1 MVMKLLMKA
10 LEILNLVKNG
20 SIKINLEKNSI
31 NMSRDNIIIDI
42 WDLDLMKKFIRE
54 KELESFNERIEKL
67 AEELDRMKKTL
78 IVKLKGKEI
87 VKIGFNANSKFL
99 NILGIKNIEIIDKI
113 AFFSLIKEWKI
124 K

>member
-1 MVMKLLMKA
+1 MKLLMKA
-10 LEILNLVKNG
+10 LEILNLLKNG

-42 WDLDLMKKFIRE
+42 WDLELIKKFTRE
-54 KELESFNERIEKL
+54 KELESFNERIEKF
-67 AEELDRMKKTL
+67 AEELNRMKKTL

>member
-1 MVMKLLMKA
+1 MKLLMKA
-10 LEILNLVKNG
+10 LEILNLLKNG

-42 WDLDLMKKFIRE
+42 WDLELIKKFTRE
-54 KELESFNERIEKL
+54 KELESFNERIEKF
-67 AEELDRMKKTL
+67 AEELNRMKKTL
-78 IVKLKGKEI
+78 TVKLKGKEI

-99 NILGIKNIEIIDKI
+99 NILGIKNIEIIDKT

>member
-1 MVMKLLMKA
+1 MKLLMKA

-42 WDLDLMKKFIRE
+42 WDLELIKKFTRE
-54 KELESFNERIEKL
+54 KELESFNERIEKF
-67 AEELDRMKKTL
+67 AEELNRMKKTL

>member
-1 MVMKLLMKA
+1 MMKLLMKA
-10 LEILNLVKNG
+10 LEILNLVKDG
-20 SIKINLEKNSI
+20 SIKISLEKNSI

-67 AEELDRMKKTL
+67 AEELNRMKKTL
-78 IVKLKGKEI
+78 TVKLKGKEI

-99 NILGIKNIEIIDKI
+99 NVLKIKNIEIIDKI
-113 AFFSLIKEWKI
+113 AFFSLIKEWITK
-124 K
+124 

>member
-1 MVMKLLMKA
+1 MMKLLMKA
-10 LEILNLVKNG
+10 LEILDLVKDG

-42 WDLDLMKKFIRE
+42 WDLELIKKFTRE
-54 KELESFNERIEKL
+54 KELESFNERIEKF

>member
-1 MVMKLLMKA
+1 MKA
-10 LEILNLVKNG
+10 LEILNLVKDG
-20 SIKINLEKNSI
+20 SIKISLEKNSI

-67 AEELDRMKKTL
+67 AEELNRMKKTL
-78 IVKLKGKEI
+78 TVKLKGKEI

-99 NILGIKNIEIIDKI
+99 NVLKIKNIEIIDKI
-113 AFFSLIKEWKI
+113 AFFSLIKEWITK
-124 K
+124 

>member
-1 MVMKLLMKA
+1 MMKLLMKA
-10 LEILNLVKNG
+10 LEILDLVKDG

-67 AEELDRMKKTL
+67 AEELNRMKKTL
-78 IVKLKGKEI
+78 TVKLKGKEI

>member
-1 MVMKLLMKA
+1 MMKLLMKA
-10 LEILNLVKNG
+10 LEILDLVKDG

-67 AEELDRMKKTL
+67 AEELNRMKKTL
-78 IVKLKGKEI
+78 TVKLKGKEI

-99 NILGIKNIEIIDKI
+99 NVLKIKNIEIIDKI
-113 AFFSLIKEWKI
+113 AFFSLIKEWITK
-124 K
+124 

>member
-1 MVMKLLMKA
+1 MMKLLMKA
-10 LEILNLVKNG
+10 LEILNLVKDG
-20 SIKINLEKNSI
+20 SIKINLKKNSI

-67 AEELDRMKKTL
+67 AEELNRMKKTL
-78 IVKLKGKEI
+78 TVKLKGKEI

-99 NILGIKNIEIIDKI
+99 NVLKIKNIEIIDKI
-113 AFFSLIKEWKI
+113 AFFSLIKEWITK
-124 K
+124 

>member
-1 MVMKLLMKA
+1 MMKLLMKA

-42 WDLDLMKKFIRE
+42 WDLELIKKFTRE
-54 KELESFNERIEKL
+54 KELESFNERIEKF
-67 AEELDRMKKTL
+67 AEELNRMKKTL
-78 IVKLKGKEI
+78 TVKLKGKEI

-99 NILGIKNIEIIDKI
+99 NILGIKNIEIIDKT
-113 AFFSLIKEWKI
+113 AFFSLIKEWKT

>member
-1 MVMKLLMKA
+1 MKLLMKA

-42 WDLDLMKKFIRE
+42 WDLELIKKFTRE
-54 KELESFNERIEKL
+54 KELESFNERIEKF
-67 AEELDRMKKTL
+67 AEELNRMKKTL
-78 IVKLKGKEI
+78 TVKLKGKEI

-99 NILGIKNIEIIDKI
+99 NILGIKNIEIIDKT
-113 AFFSLIKEWKI
+113 AFFSLIKEWKT

>member
-1 MVMKLLMKA
+1 MMKLLMKA
-10 LEILNLVKNG
+10 LEILDLVKDG
-20 SIKINLEKNSI
+20 SIKISLEKNSI

-67 AEELDRMKKTL
+67 AEELNRMKKTL
-78 IVKLKGKEI
+78 TVKLKGKEI

-99 NILGIKNIEIIDKI
+99 NVLKIKNIEIIDKI
-113 AFFSLIKEWKI
+113 AFFSLIKEWITK
-124 K
+124 

>member
-1 MVMKLLMKA
+1 MMKLLMKA
-10 LEILNLVKNG
+10 LEILNLVKDG

-67 AEELDRMKKTL
+67 AEELNRMKKTL
-78 IVKLKGKEI
+78 TVKLKGKEI

-99 NILGIKNIEIIDKI
+99 NVLKIKNIEIIDKI
-113 AFFSLIKEWKI
+113 AFFSLIKEWITK
-124 K
+124 

>member
-1 MVMKLLMKA
+1 MMKLLMKA
-10 LEILNLVKNG
+10 LEILDLVKDG
-20 SIKINLEKNSI
+20 SIKINLKKNSI

-67 AEELDRMKKTL
+67 AEELNRMKKTL
-78 IVKLKGKEI
+78 TVKLKGKEI

-99 NILGIKNIEIIDKI
+99 NVLGIKNIEIIDKI

>member
-1 MVMKLLMKA
+1 MKA
-10 LEILNLVKNG
+10 LEILNLVKDG

-67 AEELDRMKKTL
+67 AEELNRMKKTL
-78 IVKLKGKEI
+78 TVKLKG
-87 VKIGFNANSKFL
+87 
-99 NILGIKNIEIIDKI
+99 
-113 AFFSLIKEWKI
+113 
-124 K
+124 

>member
-1 MVMKLLMKA
+1 MKA

-67 AEELDRMKKTL
+67 AEELNRMKKTL
-78 IVKLKGKEI
+78 TVKLKGKEI

>member
-1 MVMKLLMKA
+1 MKLLMKA

-42 WDLDLMKKFIRE
+42 WDLELIKKFTRE
-54 KELESFNERIEKL
+54 KELESFNERIEKF
-67 AEELDRMKKTL
+67 AEEMDRMKKTL

>member
-1 MVMKLLMKA
+1 MKLLMKA
-10 LEILNLVKNG
+10 LEILNLLKNG

-42 WDLDLMKKFIRE
+42 WDLELIKKFTRE
-54 KELESFNERIEKL
+54 KELESFNERIEKF
-67 AEELDRMKKTL
+67 AEELNRMKKTL

-99 NILGIKNIEIIDKI
+99 NILGIKNIEIIDKT
-113 AFFSLIKEWKI
+113 AFFSLIKEWKT

>member
-1 MVMKLLMKA
+1 MMKLLMKA
-10 LEILNLVKNG
+10 LEILNLVKDG

-67 AEELDRMKKTL
+67 AEELNRMKKTL
-78 IVKLKGKEI
+78 TVKLKGKEI

>member
-1 MVMKLLMKA
+1 MMKLLMKA
-10 LEILNLVKNG
+10 LEILNLVKDG
-20 SIKINLEKNSI
+20 SIRINLEKNSI

-67 AEELDRMKKTL
+67 AEELNRMKKTL
-78 IVKLKGKEI
+78 TVKLKGKEI

-113 AFFSLIKEWKI
+113 AFFSLIKEWITK
-124 K
+124 

>member
-1 MVMKLLMKA
+1 MMKLLMKA

-20 SIKINLEKNSI
+20 SIKISLEKNSI

-42 WDLDLMKKFIRE
+42 WDLDLMKKFTRE

-67 AEELDRMKKTL
+67 AEELNRMKKTL
-78 IVKLKGKEI
+78 TVKLKGKEI

-99 NILGIKNIEIIDKI
+99 NVLGIKNIEIIDKI

>member
-1 MVMKLLMKA
+1 MMKLLMKA
-10 LEILNLVKNG
+10 LEILDLVKDG
-20 SIKINLEKNSI
+20 SIKINLKKNSI

-67 AEELDRMKKTL
+67 AEELNRMKKTL
-78 IVKLKGKEI
+78 TVKLKGKEI

>member
-1 MVMKLLMKA
+1 LVMKLLMKA

-42 WDLDLMKKFIRE
+42 WDLELIKKFTRE
-54 KELESFNERIEKL
+54 KELESFNERIEKF
-67 AEELDRMKKTL
+67 AEEMDRMKKTL

>member
-1 MVMKLLMKA
+1 MMKLLMKA
-10 LEILNLVKNG
+10 LEILNLVKDG

-67 AEELDRMKKTL
+67 AEELNRMKKTL
-78 IVKLKGKEI
+78 TVKLKGKEI

-99 NILGIKNIEIIDKI
+99 NILGIKNIEIIDRI
-113 AFFSLIKEWKI
+113 TFFSLIKEWKI

>member
-1 MVMKLLMKA
+1 MMKLLMKA

-67 AEELDRMKKTL
+67 AEELNRMKKTL
-78 IVKLKGKEI
+78 TVKLKGKEI

>member
-1 MVMKLLMKA
+1 MMKLLMKA
-10 LEILNLVKNG
+10 LEILNLVKDG
-20 SIKINLEKNSI
+20 SIKISLEKNSI

-67 AEELDRMKKTL
+67 AEELNRMKKTL
-78 IVKLKGKEI
+78 TVKLKGKEI